1 MYTSLPRGVARCQHI
16 KVNGTRCDS
25 PALKGKAYCYFH
37 YRAHLHDAPV
47 TPGAN
52 GQKLIAKSQEP
63 IAVPPDL
70 FLLEDANSIQ
80 CALQWVLRR
89 ILAAS
94 IDHRQASLLLYGL
107 QIAAANIK
115 FTRFEPSYGDVVR
128 SLPAV
133 ETETNFSSC
142 HLERAPI
149 EQTRGE
155 SKTCPE
161 LAEGDLVSPPATS
174 SQPAEAQPPDGD
186 CQTQRSPLETTDS
199 NNDCHPEFGP
209 GEPAGAPNKPAVRLV
224 GVEAPVRANGPA
236 FSSPSAVPQT
246 SSPAPKADSPTA
258 YPDSRPLTTDSPKLS
273 ASLPRPRR
281 SSRRAPT
288 KPLATDNW
296 QLATVKPALSQMF
309 QREVRRHLARLNFP
323 ASPDTDSASET

>member
-37 YRAHLHDAPV
+37 YRARLHDAPV

-63 IAVPPDL
+63 IAPSPDL

-115 FTRFEPSYGDVVR
+115 LTHFEPSYDDVVR
-128 SLPAV
+128 SLPA
-133 ETETNFSSC
+133 
-142 HLERAPI
+142 
-149 EQTRGE
+149 
-155 SKTCPE
+155 
-161 LAEGDLVSPPATS
+161 DPPAESTEAS
-174 SQPAEAQPPDGD
+174 HKSAENSNDGHPERPALQP
-186 CQTQRSPLETTDS
+186 TDS
-199 NNDCHPEFGP
+199 NTGCHPELGP
-209 GEPAGAPNKPAVRLV
+209 GTPAGAPNKPAVRPV

-236 FSSPSAVPQT
+236 FPLPAAVPQT
-246 SSPAPKADSPTA
+246 SSPEPKADSPTA
-258 YPDSRPLTTDSPKLS
+258 SPDSRLLTTDSPELS
-273 ASLPRPRR
+273 TSLPRPRR
-281 SSRRAPT
+281 PSPRTPT
-288 KPLATDNW
+288 ASLTTDHRPLT
-296 QLATVKPALSQMF
+296 TPRPALSQMF

-323 ASPDTDSASET
+323 ASPDSDSASET